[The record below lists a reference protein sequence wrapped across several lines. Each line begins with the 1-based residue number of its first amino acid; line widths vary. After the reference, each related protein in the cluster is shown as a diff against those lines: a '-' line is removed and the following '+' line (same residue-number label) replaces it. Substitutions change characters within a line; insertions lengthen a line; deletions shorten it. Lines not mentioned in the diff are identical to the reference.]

1 MCQIYWKVNYQ
12 GIRWFPSLQDVT
24 STDILGLIA
33 EVCRNQKYR
42 DVRTTSTWTTSNS
55 MLDVLLRSLFF
66 ICTLKPKPKYPEM
79 ENKEGLKYLKYIGV
93 TTSTN
98 YQRVQAQARIMRG
111 QRHSKA
117 SQGAA

>member
-1 MCQIYWKVNYQ
+1 
-12 GIRWFPSLQDVT
+12 
-24 STDILGLIA
+24 
-33 EVCRNQKYR
+33 
-42 DVRTTSTWTTSNS
+42 
-55 MLDVLLRSLFF
+55 
-66 ICTLKPKPKYPEM
+66 LKPKPKYPEM